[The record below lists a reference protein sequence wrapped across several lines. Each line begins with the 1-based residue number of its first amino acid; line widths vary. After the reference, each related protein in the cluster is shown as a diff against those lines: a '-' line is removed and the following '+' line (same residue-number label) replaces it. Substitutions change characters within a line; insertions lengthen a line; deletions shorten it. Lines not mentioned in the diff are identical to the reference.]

1 MKEKTIY
8 CGAVVIV
15 FFVISFCAYVI
26 AIGVGWSL
34 ARNVYPDDGWFTAAA
49 VVTTIP
55 MFAVIAIGYIC
66 SLVFIG
72 CASDRT
78 LVINCIGP
86 CAMIITFAA
95 GVLESIG
102 AILFIIGATNVKDD
116 STQAFTYGLVAGIF
130 GLIASVSCSCSIF
143 GYIVVFINT

>member
-1 MKEKTIY
+1 MTEKSIC
-8 CGAVVIV
+8 CGAVIVV
-15 FFVISFCAYVI
+15 FFVISFCAYVV

-55 MFAVIAIGYIC
+55 MFAVIGYIC

-72 CASDRT
+72 CASDKT
-78 LVINCIGP
+78 LVINCIGA
-86 CAMIITFAA
+86 CAMITYFAA
-95 GVLESIG
+95 GILEFTG
-102 AILFIIGATNVKDD
+102 AILFIIDATNVKDD

-130 GLIASVSCSCSIF
+130 GLIASVSCSCSII